1 MKETRFPLLLGFLW
15 EVLRFLLLFLA
26 VAGQGG
32 WGSRPAVLWL
42 ILFGSGQLALPA
54 GLLFLYF
61 DGQKYRSLYGFLVL
75 GKLTTIFSALL
86 LLLLEP
92 VRNQVS
98 SWIHL
103 PLLSI
108 APLVLLWVVL
118 FLDLLVLGILL
129 SYRRKPSPQEAPRKT
144 ALSAPPPGEGAAVS
158 KGVPESAVVPGRIP
172 SEGQD
177 LSLLPDYRETKI
189 ENGNPRKD

>member
-1 MKETRFPLLLGFLW
+1 MRETRFPLLLGFLW

-26 VAGQGG
+26 VSGRGG

-54 GLLFLYF
+54 GFLFLYV
-61 DGQKYRSLYGFLVL
+61 DGRKYRSLYGFLIL
-75 GKLTTIFSALL
+75 GKLMTIFSALL

-92 VRNQVS
+92 VRSQVS
-98 SWIHL
+98 SWIRL
-103 PLLSI
+103 PFLTI
-108 APLVLLWVVL
+108 APLVLLWAVL

-129 SYRRKPSPQEAPRKT
+129 SYRRRPSPQGASQETAP
-144 ALSAPPPGEGAAVS
+144 SPPPPGEGAAAS
-158 KGVPESAVVPGRIP
+158 KGILEDVAPPGRIP
-172 SEGQD
+172 SEDQD

-189 ENGNPRKD
+189 EDEDPRED